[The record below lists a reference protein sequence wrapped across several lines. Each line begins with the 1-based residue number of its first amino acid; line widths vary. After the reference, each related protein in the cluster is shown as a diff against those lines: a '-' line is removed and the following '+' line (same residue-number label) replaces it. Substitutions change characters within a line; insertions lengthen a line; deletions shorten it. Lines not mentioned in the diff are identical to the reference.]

1 MEKKGLVILFISLL
15 LTSLL
20 TSRTFKKIKIE
31 DIYIKGSKLFTNEE
45 IIKNSSLN
53 LNTPLIFVK
62 TKYIERQLKKSFSL
76 ENVSIS
82 REVIPFGLKIFIK
95 TRTPVA
101 YGEKI
106 VNNKKISGFIDQNG
120 YFIEKKFIDKK
131 FTKKLSTSV
140 FGWKE
145 IHINKTSEIL
155 NLKDKYDFEFININ
169 FSPNGFLTIEEKNL
183 KRILLGLDTMMI
195 EVQLQSLKNI
205 KNQLKEKKIQDR
217 IDYIDLTDPKNPII
231 KVFKP

>member
-1 MEKKGLVILFISLL
+1 MKKKGLVILFISLL

-106 VNNKKISGFIDQNG
+106 VNNKKVSGFIDQNG

-155 NLKDKYDFEFININ
+155 NLIDKYDFEFININ

-205 KNQLKEKKIQDR
+205 KNQLKEKKLQDR